1 VSILAAM
8 SFCLSAG
15 ANNAPPNQLAG
26 FEGPLVAGERG
37 EKEKKGGGKQRKET
51 DGNGGSK
58 HPLPI

>member
-1 VSILAAM
+1 M